1 MRTTSL
7 FISSIVATPA
17 IHELT
22 AKKRRQCFPDVL
34 SQKTLC
40 IFHKK
45 KSIEDN

>member
-34 SQKTLC
+34 SKKTLC
-40 IFHKK
+40 ILHKK
-45 KSIEDN
+45 KSMEDN

>member
-22 AKKRRQCFPDVL
+22 AKKKKTML
-34 SQKTLC
+34 S
-40 IFHKK
+40 
-45 KSIEDN
+45 